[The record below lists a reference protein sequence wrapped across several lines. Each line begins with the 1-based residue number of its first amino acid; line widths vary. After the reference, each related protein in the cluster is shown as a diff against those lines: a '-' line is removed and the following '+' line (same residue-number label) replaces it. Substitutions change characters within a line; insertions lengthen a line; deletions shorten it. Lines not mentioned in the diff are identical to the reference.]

1 MYISFSIATPTSID
15 GILMSVGFAPEHP
28 SIVPPSYAASRP
40 EERPKNVE
48 TNTSASSTA
57 IHSTC
62 FSHMDPYTFSPL
74 LDNLASAPNQKT
86 TLSDDDTP
94 LKTGNPI
101 TVPVARPTGVFGN
114 EYTSSSLAHTSDSR
128 QDGVPANVICCLRN
142 CESYTSIS
150 LGPMSDPF
158 RVQGF
163 GTDAGGNNPSGTR
176 GKIYTEECME
186 SFPGNSPNLVRI
198 LRG

>member
-1 MYISFSIATPTSID
+1 
-15 GILMSVGFAPEHP
+15 MSVGFAPEHP

-40 EERPKNVE
+40 EERPKTVE
-48 TNTSASSTA
+48 TNASASSTA
-57 IHSTC
+57 VHSTC
-62 FSHMDPYTFSPL
+62 FSHKDPYMFSPPS
-74 LDNLASAPNQKT
+74 DNPVWVSNQKM

-94 LKTGNPI
+94 LKIGNPI

-114 EYTSSSLAHTSDSR
+114 ECTSSSLAHTSDSR

-142 CESYTSIS
+142 YESYTSIS

-158 RVQGF
+158 HVRRF
-163 GTDAGGNNPSGTR
+163 GTDTGGNNPSGTR

-186 SFPGNSPNLVRI
+186 WFPGNSPN
-198 LRG
+198 